1 MTVQEI
7 KTLVTAADPGAKHY
21 ESAKDG
27 SNYTVWMEYER
38 TGMPGDDIHEEGW
51 KFQIDRYTKQEYD
64 PVAEA
69 IEQAL
74 KDQPGLAFTYMVEY
88 ERDTR
93 YIHHIFDC
101 EG

>member
-21 ESAKDG
+21 ESTKAG

-74 KDQPGLAFTYMVEY
+74 KDQPGVAFTYMVEY